1 MLINI
6 CSYSSKE
13 MYLHQGRTCSVGW
26 HRPDVGLCPISL
38 VTDEVVTW
46 KPIIRHQ
53 ILTFV
58 VTKIDLCNLWR

>member
-1 MLINI
+1 MLLMLINI

-38 VTDEVVTW
+38 
-46 KPIIRHQ
+46 
-53 ILTFV
+53 
-58 VTKIDLCNLWR
+58 